1 MILNKIASCA
11 SILLLTYGS
20 MAFAKDSITANYHG
34 YVSIADQASKDEA
47 TFAIF
52 RTYPQYRT
60 ALEIDNG
67 EPYADYISY
76 RASVLGKH
84 MQEFRKLDDIGA
96 PPVQEYRNLGS
107 FSATTLRYIFHAD
120 QILKYFSL
128 PQNPIVAEIGAGFG
142 GQSHILQVMHPCQCY
157 YIYDLP
163 QVEALINRVMLSLD
177 RKNVYCLPI
186 DEELPEEE
194 IDLFISNYAY
204 SECDREM
211 QLSYFDRVIKKSKRG
226 YMIYNQIAITDYGMD
241 SISISEFLSL
251 LKKQGIKPRVYKEF
265 FAGAGNSLIIW
276 DKTK

>member
-1 MILNKIASCA
+1 
-11 SILLLTYGS
+11 
-20 MAFAKDSITANYHG
+20 
-34 YVSIADQASKDEA
+34 
-47 TFAIF
+47 
-52 RTYPQYRT
+52 
-60 ALEIDNG
+60 
-67 EPYADYISY
+67 
-76 RASVLGKH
+76 
-84 MQEFRKLDDIGA
+84 
-96 PPVQEYRNLGS
+96 
-107 FSATTLRYIFHAD
+107 
-120 QILKYFSL
+120 
-128 PQNPIVAEIGAGFG
+128 
-142 GQSHILQVMHPCQCY
+142 
-157 YIYDLP
+157 
-163 QVEALINRVMLSLD
+163 MLSLD